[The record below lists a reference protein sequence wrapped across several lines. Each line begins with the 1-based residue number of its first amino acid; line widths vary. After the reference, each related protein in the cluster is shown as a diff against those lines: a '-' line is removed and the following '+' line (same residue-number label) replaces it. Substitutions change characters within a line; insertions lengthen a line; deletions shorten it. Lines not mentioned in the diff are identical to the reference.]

1 MKYNPPSI
9 SNSVTNN
16 WFPISK
22 HFNNNMK
29 SILLLS
35 TAVFL
40 FGCAAEP
47 ATEIAAPP
55 PSLPV
60 ISISQ
65 SAETTYSEYPAS
77 LQGAVDLE
85 IRPQVGGALEQI
97 YVNEGAL
104 VHAGQPLFK
113 INALPFLEQLN
124 NAKAN
129 QRAAEAAVL
138 NAQLEVDKLI
148 PLVQNKVVSD
158 FQLKTAKT
166 AHQIALANVA
176 QAKASVGTAQINM
189 GYTLIKAPV
198 SGYIGRLPKKQGSL
212 VSPTDP
218 LPLTN
223 LSDVHEIRVY
233 FSLGE
238 ADFINFKA
246 KYPSAAATGNLK
258 NLAPVSLILSDNS
271 VYAQQGKID
280 MIDGQFDKNTG
291 SITLRASFPNSAGL
305 LRSGNTG
312 KVRLSLEHN
321 DAMLVP
327 QSATVEVQD
336 KVFVYTV
343 DQHNKVAKQPIKV
356 IGTTGTNYLIKDG
369 LKSGDRIVS
378 KGFEIL
384 KDGDAIVPEA
394 STEKTPKIAAN

>member
-1 MKYNPPSI
+1 
-9 SNSVTNN
+9 
-16 WFPISK
+16 
-22 HFNNNMK
+22 MK
-29 SILLLS
+29 SIFLLS

-47 ATEIAAPP
+47 ATEIAAPAP
-55 PSLPV
+55 TLPV
-60 ISISQ
+60 VAISKTS
-65 SAETTYSEYPAS
+65 ETTFLEYPAS
-77 LQGAVDLE
+77 LQGAVDVE
-85 IRPQVGGALEQI
+85 IRPQVTGVLEQVL
-97 YVNEGAL
+97 VNEGAL

-212 VSPTDP
+212 VSAADP

-246 KYPSAAATGNLK
+246 KYPSETTAGKLK

-291 SITLRASFPNSAGL
+291 SITLRASFPNAEGL

-312 KVRLSLEHN
+312 KVRMSLEH
-321 DAMLVP
+321 DQAMLVP

-343 DQHNKVAKQPIKV
+343 DQHNKVSKQPIKV
-356 IGTTGTNYLIKDG
+356 IGTSGTNYLIKEG

-384 KDGDAIVPEA
+384 KDGDAIVPEV
-394 STEKTPKIAAN
+394 SNEKTSKIAAN

>member
-1 MKYNPPSI
+1 MQYNPPSI
-9 SNSVTNN
+9 SHPGISN
-16 WFPISK
+16 WSLINKPYHNI
-22 HFNNNMK
+22 MK

-40 FGCAAEP
+40 FGCAGEP
-47 ATEIAAPP
+47 ATEIAAPA

-60 ISISQ
+60 VSISQ

-85 IRPQVGGALEQI
+85 IRPQVGGALEQV

-246 KYPSAAATGNLK
+246 KYPSAATAGNLK

-291 SITLRASFPNSAGL
+291 SITLRASFPNTAGL

-356 IGTTGTNYLIKDG
+356 IGTSGTNYLIKEG

-394 STEKTPKIAAN
+394 SNEKTPKIAAN

>member
-1 MKYNPPSI
+1 
-9 SNSVTNN
+9 
-16 WFPISK
+16 
-22 HFNNNMK
+22 MK

-40 FGCAAEP
+40 FGCSAEP
-47 ATEIAAPP
+47 ATEIAAPA

-212 VSPTDP
+212 VSPADP

-246 KYPSAAATGNLK
+246 KYPSAAAAGNLK

-356 IGTTGTNYLIKDG
+356 IGTSGTNYLIKDG

>member
-1 MKYNPPSI
+1 MEYFPRSIPASIGQSQINNP
-9 SNSVTNN
+9 SNQY
-16 WFPISK
+16 I
-22 HFNNNMK
+22 MK

-35 TAVFL
+35 TVVFL
-40 FGCAAEP
+40 FGCAGEP
-47 ATEIAAPP
+47 ATEIAAPAP
-55 PSLPV
+55 TLPV
-60 ISISQ
+60 VSISQ
-65 SAETTYSEYPAS
+65 TAETTFLEYPAS

-85 IRPQVGGALEQI
+85 IRPQVSGALEQVL
-97 YVNEGAL
+97 VNEGAL

-113 INALPFLEQLN
+113 INSLPFMEQLN

-212 VSPTDP
+212 VSPSDP
-218 LPLTN
+218 SPLTN

-238 ADFINFKA
+238 ADFVNFKA
-246 KYPSAAATGNLK
+246 KYPSATAGNLK
-258 NLAPVSLILSDNS
+258 NLAPVSLVLSDNS

-291 SITLRASFPNSAGL
+291 SITLRASFPNASGL

-312 KVRLSLEHN
+312 KVRLSLEHH

-356 IGTTGTNYLIKDG
+356 IGTSGTNYLIKEG

-384 KDGDAIVPEA
+384 KDGDAIVPEI
-394 STEKTPKIAAN
+394 SNEKTPKIAAN